1 MPLESQNE
9 QSQKSGKSL
18 PEQYTLSKVDDS
30 YVERAIAE
38 AMQQSNT
45 FEEPEQVL
53 ITITESQ
60 EKMAGELRKALG
72 LAFGVTLNSAAKYA
86 LFYAKYHGL
95 RIEELAEYPN
105 SPASHSLKL
114 KVTPETWH
122 KLRESN
128 AIDQLSECIATGIQL
143 LYKQL
148 INVEMKV

>member
-1 MPLESQNE
+1 MPLESHNE
-9 QSQKSGKSL
+9 QFQKSGTSL
-18 PEQYTLSKVDDS
+18 PEQYTLSKVDDL

-45 FEEPEQVL
+45 FEEPEQVS

-60 EKMAGELRKALG
+60 EKMAAELRKALG

-114 KVTPETWH
+114 K
-122 KLRESN
+122 ESN
-128 AIDQLSECIATGIQL
+128 AVDQLSECIATGIQL